1 MYLIIEEFKST
12 SIRRLAPAEPPNKMT
27 LSPATCTGSF
37 LLTLSLLMGT
47 GFSGSPHNLSDNE
60 IVEKHRS
67 LKDRSC
73 DHEDGVA
80 VISGSGE
87 VELYGE
93 IDMSLSAHI
102 CADRKH
108 ISSSSS
114 DDGGGNAIPVSGKI
128 FHSGSSGS
136 FASEAF
142 YHAHCMFVDEDGGT
156 FIGVETEDLT
166 GSAAKHMFEEEEG
179 DEEEDGM
186 PAATAGPRE
195 SPRKLPSKRSLK
207 ISEKAPK
214 CGKSG
219 KSLKNCP
226 SQCCIDGEC
235 NICCR
240 RTLKGKPLW
249 DANGEVGSG
258 NEASGTLA
266 IFYYKG
272 NDDDGS
278 SSNHKYGMIHHVEFD
293 TKCSDFLDA
302 VHTYEMDEADIAELV
317 TGELVLSN

>member
-1 MYLIIEEFKST
+1 
-12 SIRRLAPAEPPNKMT
+12 MT
-27 LSPATCTGSF
+27 LSPTTFTGSF
-37 LLTLSLLMGT
+37 LLILSLLLMGT
-47 GFSGSPHNLSDNE
+47 GFSGSPHSLSENE

-80 VISGSGE
+80 VVAGNGE
-87 VELYGE
+87 VDLYGS
-93 IDMSLSAHI
+93 IDISLSAHV

-108 ISSSSS
+108 ISSSE
-114 DDGGGNAIPVSGKI
+114 DDNGGTAIPVSGKI
-128 FHSGSSGS
+128 FHSGRARDGSSPT
-136 FASEAF
+136 EAF
-142 YHAHCMFVDEDGGT
+142 YHAHCMFVDKDGGT

-179 DEEEDGM
+179 DEEEEGGM
-186 PAATAGPRE
+186 PAATAGPRGGGKP
-195 SPRKLPSKRSLK
+195 PRKLPSKRSLK
-207 ISEKAPK
+207 R
-214 CGKSG
+214 SG
-219 KSLKNCP
+219 KSFKSSKCSKSGTCP
-226 SQCCIDGEC
+226 PGTCCIEGEC
-235 NICCR
+235 SPCCR
-240 RTLKGKPLW
+240 RLLKGKPLW

-272 NDDDGS
+272 NDDAGS

-317 TGELVLSN
+317 TGELVISN

>member
-1 MYLIIEEFKST
+1 
-12 SIRRLAPAEPPNKMT
+12 MT
-27 LSPATCTGSF
+27 LSPTTCTGSF
-37 LLTLSLLMGT
+37 LLILSLLLMGT
-47 GFSGSPHNLSDNE
+47 GFSGSPHNLSENE

-80 VISGSGE
+80 VIAGNGE
-87 VELYGE
+87 IDLYGV

-108 ISSSSS
+108 ISSS
-114 DDGGGNAIPVSGKI
+114 DDDGGNAIPVSGKI
-128 FHSGSSGS
+128 FHSGSQRDGS

-186 PAATAGPRE
+186 PAATAGPLGGGK

-207 ISEKAPK
+207 KSGKASK
-214 CGKSG
+214 CGKS
-219 KSLKNCP
+219 KSICP
-226 SQCCIDGEC
+226 RVCCQDGEC
-235 NICCR
+235 SSCCR

-272 NDDDGS
+272 NDDAGS

-293 TKCSDFLDA
+293 TNCSDFLDA